1 MENNLHRLR
10 FGMCFIMASY
20 MSYLQFNYFSL
31 NDDMATISYQYFNDE
46 KEGHEYP
53 TFTIC
58 FYGNQHIFNESSDV
72 FKSKNVTPL
81 SYRRFLEAGL
91 INHSQE
97 HGEINYHDIVLNIYD
112 AYIIPKTFLEEGDVR
127 EKDDQKSY
135 FSSMST
141 LHFPSQ
147 VCFSKIRRSPQTHF
161 ETVNLNATLLFD
173 RKITISAYVHQKGKM
188 IKSLAKS
195 SIPLVFPNEYKN
207 GTQRWYGIHWVEVLR
222 RRENSKIPC
231 NESLIN
237 EDAMI
242 LQMVMEKIGCIPSF
256 WEQLAKN
263 KSFNNTIEKCKRHKQ
278 YRALWELYNKVH
290 NKALSK
296 DSGIDSTNRLYLEP
310 CTEMKVSTIARK
322 YDIPY
327 PDVLQLNFVYLENTY
342 KDISNQRAYTFETL
356 VGQVGGFVGKN

>member
-1 MENNLHRLR
+1 
-10 FGMCFIMASY
+10 

-31 NDDMATISYQYFNDE
+31 NDDMATISYQYFNDDN
-46 KEGHEYP
+46 EGHEYP

-58 FYGNQHIFNESSDV
+58 FYGNQHIFNDSSDV

-91 INHSQE
+91 VNHSQE
-97 HGEINYHDIVLNIYD
+97 HSEINYHDVVWKFYD
-112 AYIIPKTFLEEGDVR
+112 AYIIPKIFLEGGDVQ
-127 EKDDQKSY
+127 E
-135 FSSMST
+135 
-141 LHFPSQ
+141 
-147 VCFSKIRRSPQTHF
+147 
-161 ETVNLNATLLFD
+161 NFD
-173 RKITISAYVHQKGKM
+173 RKITISAYVHQKTKM

-242 LQMVMEKIGCIPSF
+242 LQTIMERIGCIPTF
-256 WEQLAKN
+256 WEHSAKN
-263 KSFNNTIEKCKRHKQ
+263 KSLNRTIEKCKSHKQ

-310 CTEMKVSTIARK
+310 CTEMKLSTIARK
-322 YDIPY
+322 YDTTY

-342 KDISNQRAYTFETL
+342 KEISNQRAYTFETL
-356 VGQVGGFVGKN
+356 LGQVGGFVGKH